1 MKGVTV
7 SDKEKKRLNL
17 GKANFL
23 ILITALILLVLG
35 YIIMALNEITIS
47 PIILTV
53 AYLII
58 IPLGLLYKPKNKD

>member
-1 MKGVTV
+1 V

>member
-1 MKGVTV
+1 M